1 MRLWSIHPK
10 YLDPAGLVALWRET
24 LLAQKV
30 LQNKTKGYKHHPQL
44 QRFRQEPAP
53 LQAIGYYL
61 EEVYQEA
68 CNRDYCFDETKIG
81 SRAPYKGMTVT
92 RGQMQHEW
100 AHLKR
105 KLKARNSAAYH
116 KLSGIKF
123 PEPHPI
129 FQIVDGEKEPW
140 ER

>member
-1 MRLWSIHPK
+1 MRLWSVHPK
-10 YLDPAGLVALWRET
+10 YLDPPGLVALWREA

-30 LQNKTKGYKHHPQL
+30 LQNKTTGYKQHPQL
-44 QRFRQEPAP
+44 ERFRREPAP

-61 EEVYQEA
+61 EEVYKEA
-68 CNRDYCFDETKIG
+68 CNRGYCFDETKIG
-81 SRAPYKGMTVT
+81 SRDFYTGMTVT

-100 AHLKR
+100 MHLKR
-105 KLKARNSAAYH
+105 KLKDRNPAAYR
-116 KLSGIKF
+116 KLSGVEF
-123 PEPHPI
+123 PEVHPI